1 MESQFLQSVLPA
13 YPERTDLQ
21 RGFGNLDK
29 EQQIPGRTGAE
40 GHGLSDCPDGIDLT
54 QANFSISIFARSIL
68 ANCEQVRQIVYN
80 NTGNKPV
87 RSSDEPVE
95 IHALNYTSGS
105 GCLGNAIQR
114 TINNGNV
121 LNWENIAYNL
131 QPACRTGIDY
141 VDEVS
146 SMPEEEGLGVEDY
159 LVSPTSASPIAPMPT
174 LPNVIYPTP
183 RPGETWPYP

>member
-1 MESQFLQSVLPA
+1 ML
-13 YPERTDLQ
+13 
-21 RGFGNLDK
+21 RGALVQKVNAAC
-29 EQQIPGRTGAE
+29 P
-40 GHGLSDCPDGIDLT
+40 DCPDGIDLT

-80 NTGNKPV
+80 NTGKQAGQV
-87 RSSDEPVE
+87 VSYEDLWKFTL
-95 IHALNYTSGS
+95 LNYTSGS

-121 LNWENIAYNL
+121 LNWDNVAYNL

-146 SMPEEEGLGVEDY
+146 SMPEEEGMGIDDY
-159 LVSPTSASPIAPMPT
+159 LVNPTPVAPTPG
-174 LPNVIYPTP
+174 LPNVVYPTP